1 MKRKT
6 ILFLIAIGAF
16 WACKPAEKE
25 VETGELVEEIVV
37 VEDVWI
43 IDEHHINDT
52 PITNHPTAKP
62 RKKSGTSETAPQI
75 PFDDVP
81 YQPLAA
87 SDFMSSI
94 SQTYEVENTVVE
106 VSELVIPLDETQTVS
121 SFSKKGES
129 AGSVQVVS
137 DLETGQIDHIIFQDK
152 NHKDYYDVQA
162 GMSGKEVRK
171 LRKEMKHMAHK
182 GQVFFYSDDSNIMY
196 LTDIKYSDGEEIAEA
211 DVDESLVT
219 AVIWKEKSHK
229 DHPKH
234 AHHKK

>member
-1 MKRKT
+1 MKKT
-6 ILFLIAIGAF
+6 TITFLIAAAAF
-16 WACKPAEKE
+16 WTCKPAEKE
-25 VETGELVEEIVV
+25 VESIEMVEEIVL
-37 VEDVWI
+37 VEHVWV
-43 IDEHHINDT
+43 IDEHHLNET

-62 RKKSGTSETAPQI
+62 RKKTTTVEAAPEI
-75 PFDDVP
+75 PLDDVP
-81 YQPLAA
+81 YKSLVA
-87 SDFMSSI
+87 SDFIASI
-94 SQTYEVENTVVE
+94 SQTHEIENPIVEISEV
-106 VSELVIPLDETQTVS
+106 VIPLDETQTVA
-121 SFSKKGES
+121 SFNKKGNS
-129 AGSVQVVS
+129 TGSVQVVS
-137 DLETGQIDHIIFQDK
+137 NAETGEIDHIIFQDK

-196 LTDIKYSDGEEIAEA
+196 LTDIKYADGEEIVEA